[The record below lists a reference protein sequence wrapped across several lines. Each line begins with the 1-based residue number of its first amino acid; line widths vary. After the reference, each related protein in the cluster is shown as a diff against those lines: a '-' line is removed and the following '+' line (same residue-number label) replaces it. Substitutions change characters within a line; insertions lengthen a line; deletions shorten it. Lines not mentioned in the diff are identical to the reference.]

1 MYDFDSFLDRYN
13 TESVKWGVYP
23 KDVLPM
29 WVADMDFA
37 SPPEVVKALQKRV
50 EHGVFGYPMVTNEM
64 KEVVIRRMEK
74 RYGWKVNLEDILF
87 IPGVVPGFNL
97 TCQAFAGPGSSILMQ
112 TPVYPPFL
120 DAPKKAGAESI
131 EVELVQ
137 GLDGRYTVDY
147 DTFEHA
153 IRPNT
158 KVFMLCNPHNPVGRV
173 FEKPE
178 LEKLAEICLCHHL
191 LICSDEIHS
200 DLSYSGHQHIPIASL
215 SEEIAQQTVTL
226 IAPSKTFNIA
236 GLECSVLLCK
246 NQEYKK
252 KIEEARRGLIGG
264 VNLLGL
270 VAGISAYREGDA
282 WLEELLVVLEGNRDY
297 LVNFVHTR
305 MPEIKVYPAEGTYLA
320 WLDCRSLEK
329 IEGAYEFFLKQ
340 ARVALNNGK
349 DFGKPGE
356 GFLRFNFGCPRTMV
370 QEALQ
375 RMEQAL
381 HG

>member
-1 MYDFDSFLDRYN
+1 
-13 TESVKWGVYP
+13 
-23 KDVLPM
+23 M
-29 WVADMDFA
+29 WVADMDFT
-37 SPPEVVKALQKRV
+37 SPPEVIKALQKRV

-74 RYGWKVNLEDILF
+74 RYGWKVDLEDFLF

-97 TCQAFAGPGSSILMQ
+97 TCQAFAGQDSSVLMQ

-120 DAPKKAGAESI
+120 DAPRKAGADSI

-137 GLDGRYTVDY
+137 GKDGRYSVDF
-147 DTFEHA
+147 DAIERA
-153 IRPNT
+153 IRPDT

-173 FEKPE
+173 FEKSE
-178 LEKLAEICLCHHL
+178 LEKMAEICLRHHL
-191 LICSDEIHS
+191 VICSDEIHS
-200 DLSYSGHQHIPIASL
+200 DLLFSRQRHIPIASL

-236 GLECSVLLCK
+236 GLECSMLLCK

-252 KIEEARRGLIGG
+252 RIEQARRGIMGS

-270 VAGISAYREGDA
+270 VAGVSAYQEGDT
-282 WLEELLVVLEGNRDY
+282 WLKELLVVLGGNRDY
-297 LVNFVHTR
+297 LVNFVQTR
-305 MPEIKVYPAEGTYLA
+305 LPEIKIFPPEATYLA
-320 WLDCRSLEK
+320 WLDCRSLQK
-329 IEGAYEFFLKQ
+329 PEGAYEFFLKQ

-356 GFLRFNFGCPRTMV
+356 GFLRFNFGCPHSMV
-370 QEALQ
+370 QDALQ
-375 RMEQAL
+375 RMEHAL
-381 HG
+381 HA